1 VATRRRR
8 GEHSVSFEHI
18 GGACR
23 DPERHRSCPG
33 RWVGQISLGYH
44 PSGSRKRKRVTGKTK
59 TIVQD
64 RLKELERDLE
74 SGVEQRAYTV
84 RQTIDDWLEQGRDG
98 RSPATV
104 RRDRALFY
112 RRDGQGN
119 EALRPEFAR
128 LGGLKLRELTAR
140 QVQQALSALADS
152 RSTATISLIHNCL
165 TRAIQRAEKHDLV
178 RRNVARL
185 VDTPTGKRKGRPSK
199 SLTLQQAQELLR
211 ALKGTRM
218 EAYIVLSLVTGTR
231 TEEIRALRWTDVDF
245 DGDPNG
251 SPPVPP
257 HIDVW
262 RSVRAHGDTKTEKSR
277 RTLAL
282 PQIAVDALR
291 AHQLTQAEA
300 GVKAGNRWEESY
312 VFATATGT
320 AMDSANV
327 RRDFRAVLAKVDG
340 IDPKDWTPR
349 ELRHSFV
356 SMLSDSG
363 VAIEEIARLAGHS
376 NSRTTEVLYR
386 KQLRPVLQT
395 GAIVMD
401 DIFSSDTP
409 GEDAGRR
416 EEG

>member
-1 VATRRRR
+1 
-8 GEHSVSFEHI
+8 
-18 GGACR
+18 
-23 DPERHRSCPG
+23 
-33 RWVGQISLGYH
+33 
-44 PSGSRKRKRVTGKTK
+44 
-59 TIVQD
+59 
-64 RLKELERDLE
+64 
-74 SGVEQRAYTV
+74 
-84 RQTIDDWLEQGRDG
+84 
-98 RSPATV
+98 
-104 RRDRALFY
+104 
-112 RRDGQGN
+112 
-119 EALRPEFAR
+119 
-128 LGGLKLRELTAR
+128 
-140 QVQQALSALADS
+140 
-152 RSTATISLIHNCL
+152 
-165 TRAIQRAEKHDLV
+165 
-178 RRNVARL
+178 
-185 VDTPTGKRKGRPSK
+185 
-199 SLTLQQAQELLR
+199 
-211 ALKGTRM
+211 
-218 EAYIVLSLVTGTR
+218 VTGTR

-277 RTLAL
+277 RTLVL
-282 PQIAVDALR
+282 PQIAVVALR

-376 NSRTTEVLYR
+376 NSRTTEVVYR

-401 DIFSSDTP
+401 GIFSSDTP
-409 GEDAGRR
+409 GEDTGLR

>member
-1 VATRRRR
+1 
-8 GEHSVSFEHI
+8 
-18 GGACR
+18 
-23 DPERHRSCPG
+23 
-33 RWVGQISLGYH
+33 
-44 PSGSRKRKRVTGKTK
+44 
-59 TIVQD
+59 
-64 RLKELERDLE
+64 
-74 SGVEQRAYTV
+74 
-84 RQTIDDWLEQGRDG
+84 
-98 RSPATV
+98 
-104 RRDRALFY
+104 LFY

-119 EALRPEFAR
+119 EALRPEFAW
-128 LGGLKLRELTAR
+128 LGGVKLRELTAR

-185 VDTPTGKRKGRPSK
+185 VETPTGKRKGRPSK

-211 ALKGTRM
+211 ALNGTRM
-218 EAYIVLSLVTGTR
+218 EAYIVLSLLTGTR

-277 RTLAL
+277 RTLGL
-282 PQIAVDALR
+282 PLQIAVDALR

-300 GVKAGNRWEESY
+300 AGKAGNRWEESY

-376 NSRTTEVLYR
+376 NSRRTEVVYR

-401 DIFSSDTP
+401 GIFSIEAIPSPLYVPRTLSGKRKVGVYKHSLDITTVLII
-409 GEDAGRR
+409 
-416 EEG
+416 